1 LTRPPRLAL
10 GPEERAAVEAVM
22 GKALKTRPAL
32 PEVGLK
38 SAA

>member
-1 LTRPPRLAL
+1 MSGLPRLAL
-10 GPEERAAVEAVM
+10 GTAEEAEIQALMAA
-22 GKALKTRPAL
+22 ALANRPAL